1 MLPHAS
7 FLTLPFRFTPMGVAL
22 LATTWKKSFWT
33 ERILAVIWAIVSL
46 CQGISPQASWWMT
59 TLTVPAPAEKSTA
72 ELGSCLLPEDWL
84 IRRKLFF
91 KLSWN
96 HFSHYLETQ
105 EKLELKEIFKCT
117 SLFYERRIWGSG
129 RQGKALFFVVLHRI
143 GSSPAI
149 QCYQPSCFPVLLD
162 PAPQPLLPT
171 HSVCP
176 CFITPITHLCICR
189 FVMPRTKFDYCDL
202 V

>member
-1 MLPHAS
+1 MSGNLAWGFLMDDHPDSACTSREVDSWAQKLPVTRR
-7 FLTLPFRFTPMGVAL
+7 LV
-22 LATTWKKSFWT
+22 W
-33 ERILAVIWAIVSL
+33 
-46 CQGISPQASWWMT
+46 
-59 TLTVPAPAEKSTA
+59 
-72 ELGSCLLPEDWL
+72 
-84 IRRKLFF
+84 RKLFF

-96 HFSHYLETQ
+96 NFSHYLETQ
-105 EKLELKEIFKCT
+105 ENLELKEIFKCT
-117 SLFYERRIWGSG
+117 SLFYEWRIWGSG

-149 QCYQPSCFPVLLD
+149 QCYQPACFPVLLD